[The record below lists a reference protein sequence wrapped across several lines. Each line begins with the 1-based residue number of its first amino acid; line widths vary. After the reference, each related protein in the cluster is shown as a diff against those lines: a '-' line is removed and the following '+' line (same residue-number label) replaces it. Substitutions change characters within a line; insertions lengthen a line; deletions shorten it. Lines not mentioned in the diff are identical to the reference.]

1 MSKKKEIEKPY
12 NIKKVEALP
21 IIKKA
26 REPAYDQLVE
36 DILKMDKGFYEIMF
50 ENKHPKTIYQALK
63 KRIKDKPIK
72 LHIIKEKLYL
82 ERI

>member
-1 MSKKKEIEKPY
+1 MMERRTKKSY
-12 NIKKVEALP
+12 SIKKVEALP

-63 KRIKDKPIK
+63 KRITDKPLK
-72 LHIIKEKLYL
+72 LHLIKNKLYL
-82 ERI
+82 ERT